1 MSVKLDTTSLATPS
15 FRPLL
20 MSYLKQLRD
29 RPLRTKMVTSASL
42 SALQELVV
50 NSILPNSSSPRAL
63 LDRIQK
69 RMLYAVLV
77 GAPMNHFMIS
87 WLQRLFFGQTSL
99 LSKVLQILVN
109 NLLTTVYL
117 SAMAL
122 IGGARDFD
130 EVRLVVRKSLL
141 KVLRYTW
148 VTGPISLAIAQ
159 RYMSPELW
167 VPWFNL
173 ISFFVGIMSTLQ
185 IRNKQ
190 GKD

>member
-1 MSVKLDTTSLATPS
+1 
-15 FRPLL
+15 
-20 MSYLKQLRD
+20 
-29 RPLRTKMVTSASL
+29 
-42 SALQELVV
+42 
-50 NSILPNSSSPRAL
+50 
-63 LDRIQK
+63 
-69 RMLYAVLV
+69 
-77 GAPMNHFMIS
+77 
-87 WLQRLFFGQTSL
+87 
-99 LSKVLQILVN
+99 
-109 NLLTTVYL
+109 
-117 SAMAL
+117 MAL

-173 ISFFVGIMSTLQ
+173 IAFFVGIMSTLQ

-190 GKD
+190 GKN